1 MFLSVLCLR
10 RNLMVG
16 AFPGDKREALM
27 DKITK
32 LDSSFEDI
40 SGAAIENMLYGADT
54 PDGSHQVREQ
64 NWKGG
69 HDSNT
74 N

>member
-1 MFLSVLCLR
+1 
-10 RNLMVG
+10 MVG